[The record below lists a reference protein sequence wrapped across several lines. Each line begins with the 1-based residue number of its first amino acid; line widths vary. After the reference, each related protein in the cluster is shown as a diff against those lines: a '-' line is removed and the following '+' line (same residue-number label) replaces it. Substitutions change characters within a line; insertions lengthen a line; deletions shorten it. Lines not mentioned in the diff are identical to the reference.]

1 MIFCQKLSARYIKNQ
16 NVDVEKAVKKG
27 DIYLLKTNYNFWSGI
42 TLEKDSFF
50 IYFFIMKTTIAENLC
65 LLFPL

>member
-27 DIYLLKTNYNFWSGI
+27 LIYLLKTNYNFWSGI
-42 TLEKDSFF
+42 TLEKHSFF
-50 IYFFIMKTTIAENLC
+50 IYFFIMKTTIAEYLC